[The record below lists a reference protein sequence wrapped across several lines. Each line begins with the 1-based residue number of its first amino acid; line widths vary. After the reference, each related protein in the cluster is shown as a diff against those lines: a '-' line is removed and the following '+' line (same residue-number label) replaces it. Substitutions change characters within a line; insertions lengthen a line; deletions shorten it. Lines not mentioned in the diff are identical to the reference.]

1 MDNTTE
7 EITSVK
13 LTHITSGKAFKR
25 NKLNYDGQEI
35 YSTIIKLIAVSVILC
50 LCELY
55 YPTVSI
61 LTIAPLD

>member
-7 EITSVK
+7 ITSVL
-13 LTHITSGKAFKR
+13 LTHITSGKGFKR

-35 YSTIIKLIAVSVILC
+35 YYTIIKLFAVSVFC
-50 LCELY
+50 ARVELY
-55 YPTVSI
+55 YSRVCI

>member
-13 LTHITSGKAFKR
+13 LTHITSGKGFKR
-25 NKLNYDGQEI
+25 HKLNYDGQEI

>member
-7 EITSVK
+7 ITSVR
-13 LTHITSGKAFKR
+13 LTHITSGKGFKR
-25 NKLNYDGQEI
+25 HKLNYDGQEI
-35 YSTIIKLIAVSVILC
+35 YNTIIKLFAVSVVLC

>member
-7 EITSVK
+7 ITSVL
-13 LTHITSGKAFKR
+13 LTHITSGKGFKR

-35 YSTIIKLIAVSVILC
+35 YNTIIKLFAVSVVLC

-61 LTIAPLD
+61 LTIAPFD

>member
-7 EITSVK
+7 ITSVL
-13 LTHITSGKAFKR
+13 LTHITSGRCFKR

-35 YSTIIKLIAVSVILC
+35 YQTIIKLFGVSVILC

-55 YPTVSI
+55 YSRVCI